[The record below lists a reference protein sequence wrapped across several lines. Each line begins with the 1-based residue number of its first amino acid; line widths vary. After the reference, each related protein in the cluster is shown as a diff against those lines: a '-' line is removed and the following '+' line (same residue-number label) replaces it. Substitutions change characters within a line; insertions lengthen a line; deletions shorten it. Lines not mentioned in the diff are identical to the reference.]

1 MRKFKNH
8 DDYLAQR
15 NEALATAEGHL
26 EAGNME
32 EYQAAVDE
40 VNAIDADYAEFAEQQ
55 ANIQAMR
62 DAVHIP
68 NVLADNGSTAMMGG
82 MLQDNSNKEYRMAFM
97 NYVMNGTKI
106 PASLMNVDATTTTSD
121 VGPVIP
127 NTILDRIIEKIE
139 ATGNILAK
147 VTRTYYKGGVTVPT
161 SSAKPTATWTTER
174 GTTDK
179 QKKSVGSVTF
189 NYYKLKVQVAVSL
202 MVSNITLEV
211 FERTIANNI
220 AEAIVKALETAI
232 IAGTGSGQPKG
243 ILKETAPE
251 GQKIEIKKGA
261 SVTYADLCSVEGALP
276 SGYDDAEWLMNKKT
290 FMSQV
295 VGMVDSN
302 KQPIARMNAGIDG
315 KPAYTILGRPV
326 NFSEDM
332 PNWSATVDA
341 DTTIGAIVRLEDY
354 MLNTNMDVT
363 VSKYT
368 DQETDDEVTKAIML
382 ADGKMIDTNSLVF
395 LNIKA
400 TS

>member
-8 DDYLAQR
+8 EDYLSQR

-106 PASLMNVDATTTTSD
+106 PASLMNVDSTTTTSD

-179 QKKSVGSVTF
+179 QKKALGSVTF

-202 MVSNITLEV
+202 MVSNITLDV

-251 GQKIEIKKGA
+251 GQTIEIKKGA

-276 SGYDDAEWLMNKKT
+276 SGYDDAEWVMNKKT

-368 DQETDDEVTKAIML
+368 DHETDDEVTKAIML